1 MRLTAA
7 GGADYCYAGRWCRG
21 LGVEVDGGGGAD
33 YCYAGRWCRGWDGDR
48 AAHIRRRLGNLNAG
62 RWCRGLGWDGM
73 GGLRFT
79 APGLSS
85 RVAVNLNPPRHAG
98 ILKLA
103 AAAAARLT
111 SLPRRRGL
119 RLRLTATRRG
129 LLLCRAMVSGLR
141 LGW

>member
-85 RVAVNLNPPRHAG
+85 RVAVNLNPPTRRNPEVGGGGGGAVDFF
-98 ILKLA
+98 A
-103 AAAAARLT
+103 AAPGVEVEVDGGGGADYCYAGRWC
-111 SLPRRRGL
+111 RG
-119 RLRLTATRRG
+119 
-129 LLLCRAMVSGLR
+129 
-141 LGW
+141 

>member
-1 MRLTAA
+1 M
-7 GGADYCYAGRWCRG
+7 
-21 LGVEVDGGGGAD
+21 
-33 YCYAGRWCRGWDGDR
+33 GWDG
-48 AAHIRRRLGNLNAG
+48 
-62 RWCRGLGWDGM
+62 

-85 RVAVNLNPPRHAG
+85 RAAVNLNPPRHAG

-119 RLRLTATRRG
+119 RLRLTAAAARITAMPGDGVGVGMVTGRRI
-129 LLLCRAMVSGLR
+129 SG
-141 LGW
+141 GA